1 MINWYNNNGEK
12 MKLNPKQIER
22 LIQQIKQYKNIAVFR
37 HESPDF
43 DALGSQHGMINWL
56 KDNFKNKKITGFGVT
71 NVDVGM
77 KLFKPLPNLKI
88 KKPFLAIVLDTANQ
102 ARISDE
108 TYKEADY
115 VIKIDHHP
123 SNDAFG
129 DLNIVETNASSVGEL
144 LYYIFKSKKLAKYKF
159 SKTVAH
165 NLLIGLVGDTG
176 RLLFP
181 SVTNDT
187 IEAYHQMT
195 KLGINMQ
202 SIFSGMYTKSISE
215 LEIIKQVYQNLKV
228 TKKGLGYFIFSDQDL
243 NRLKIH
249 PDVVVK
255 YLPLLANYQE
265 IKIFASVTEDKSKNY
280 YRVSIRSSNIVIN
293 KVAQKFKGGG
303 HKYAAGVKVNDL
315 KSAKALLKALESLI
329 GE

>member
-1 MINWYNNNGEK
+1 MINWYNIIGEK

-22 LIQQIKQYKNIAVFR
+22 LIQKIEQYQNIAVFR

-43 DALGSQHGMINWL
+43 DALGSQYGMINWL
-56 KDNFKNKKITGFGVT
+56 KNNFKNKKIIGFGLT

-77 KLFKPLPNLKI
+77 KLFKPLPKSKI

-108 TYKEADY
+108 TYKDAEY
-115 VIKIDHHP
+115 IIKIDHHP

-144 LYYIFKSKKLAKYKF
+144 LYYIFNSKKLAKYKF
-159 SKTVAH
+159 SKSVAH

-195 KLGINMQ
+195 KLGVDMQ
-202 SIFSGMYTKSISE
+202 AIFYGMYTKSISE
-215 LEIIKQVYQNLKV
+215 LEIIKRVYQNLKV
-228 TKKGLGYFIFSDQDL
+228 TKKGLGYFIFTDQDL
-243 NRLKIH
+243 ISLNIH

-265 IKIFASVTEDKSKNY
+265 IKIFASVTQDKSKNY
-280 YRVSIRSSNIVIN
+280 YRVSIRSNNIVIN
-293 KVAQKFKGGG
+293 KVAQSFNGGG
-303 HKYAAGVKVNDL
+303 HKYAAGAKVSDIN
-315 KSAKALLKALESLI
+315 SAHALLKELESLI
-329 GE
+329 GK